1 MSRNLAFQHSCLYV
15 LCLYLVEIILVFL
28 TFNNK
33 FPSGTT
39 SEVIFATAVPYLTQF
54 NWVQYSWKGKA
65 ISGARLLLYILRCC
79 LCCFSHS
86 PLSVFFFVFFF
97 FVQLVENCVCS
108 TTCTVN
114 TRSCYNY
121 SSYAVNVSVHT
132 VASMQCDNCFLVLY
146 KKSSWLMLVL

>member
-65 ISGARLLLYILRCC
+65 ISGARLLLYILQCC

-86 PLSVFFFVFFF
+86 LLSVFFFLFFF
-97 FVQLVENCVCS
+97 NLWRTVSAAQLAQS
-108 TTCTVN
+108 TPVPARITPL
-114 TRSCYNY
+114 
-121 SSYAVNVSVHT
+121 
-132 VASMQCDNCFLVLY
+132 MQ
-146 KKSSWLMLVL
+146 

>member
-39 SEVIFATAVPYLTQF
+39 SEVIFATAVLYLTQF
-54 NWVQYSWKGKA
+54 NWVQYSWKEKQLVVLDCYS
-65 ISGARLLLYILRCC
+65 ISCGVVFAVFHTLLFL
-79 LCCFSHS
+79 
-86 PLSVFFFVFFF
+86 FFFVFFF

>member
-1 MSRNLAFQHSCLYV
+1 MSRNLALQHSCLYV
-15 LCLYLVEIILVFL
+15 LYLVEIILVFL

-33 FPSGTT
+33 VPSGTT

-65 ISGARLLLYILRCC
+65 ISGARLLRYILRCC

-86 PLSVFFFVFFF
+86 PLSGFFF
-97 FVQLVENCVCS
+97 FFSQLVENCVCS

-121 SSYAVNVSVHT
+121 STYAVNVSVHT
-132 VASMQCDNCFLVLY
+132 VASMQCDNYFLVLY